1 MKNKKL
7 EKIIIAVTAVF
18 IIVSLFLMFGGN
30 LFKNKSNS
38 RKNDSTVMPEAT
50 DITAEIKAKTV
61 VEQDFVNT
69 TETISNLGIVFSRYV
84 YLEGVHITIELRD
97 GDNIIASRT
106 INVADIE
113 DQHRTFVEPASV
125 LTGMKGKN
133 LTLRIYSA
141 DKEDTGMKIMMSED
155 SDSSFKF
162 GNVTVKGTLCF
173 SITE

>member
-7 EKIIIAVTAVF
+7 EKIIIIVTSVF
-18 IIVSLFLMFGGN
+18 IIITLFLMFGGN
-30 LFKNKSNS
+30 LFENRSNA
-38 RKNDSTVMPEAT
+38 RKENSTLMPEAT

-61 VEQDFVNT
+61 VEQEFVNT
-69 TETISNLGIVFSRYV
+69 TDTISSLGIVFSRYV

-97 GDNIIASRT
+97 GNNVIASRT
-106 INVADIE
+106 VNVADIE
-113 DQHRTFVEPASV
+113 DQHRTFVEPTSV

-141 DKEDTGMKIMMSED
+141 DKEDTGMKIMMSEN
-155 SDSSFKF
+155 SDSTFKF
-162 GNVTVKGTLCF
+162 GNVSVKGTLCF